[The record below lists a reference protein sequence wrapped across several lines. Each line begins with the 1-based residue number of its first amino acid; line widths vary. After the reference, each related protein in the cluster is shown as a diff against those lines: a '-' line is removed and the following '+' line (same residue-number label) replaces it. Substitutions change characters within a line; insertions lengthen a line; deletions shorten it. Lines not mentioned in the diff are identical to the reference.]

1 MRNPRRNNRRKN
13 RLTGLVVVI
22 ILVVVVLMSAF
33 LVLRCLTFDENGAH
47 VRDRYGILAA
57 EGSRSGLVDY
67 SRYATGSAPTV
78 IDGDETLPADNEE
91 QEEQPQSLLDTPGEI
106 RAIVVEPKDLTYD
119 DDYLNQV
126 LSLAS
131 SGTLDTVIVDLK
143 DNQGYLTTQISTT
156 AVDPTT
162 VQTVYSDEFPDA
174 IAQLKSAGVRVIGRI
189 YAFRDN
195 MATRQNNDLSCW
207 YASASTNWLDAEDNR
222 WLDPTDPEVVQYLCD
237 IVTKG
242 VEIGC
247 DEFLLAQFCFPE
259 GATELISYDNPGN
272 TETVIQNDLTKIKEA
287 AGDVPVS
294 LYLERPMEDRTAVGQ
309 NLKVLEEMVYRLVA
323 SPLSIQGTEDDGSI
337 ATMKE
342 AIAEHA
348 GSDGK
353 VIPVYSNR
361 DNWSASTGT
370 AIYDPQG
377 DIYQL
382 FYLQ

>member
-1 MRNPRRNNRRKN
+1 
-13 RLTGLVVVI
+13 VVI

-33 LVLRCLTFDENGAH
+33 LVLRCLSFDQNGAH
-47 VRDRYGILAA
+47 VKDRYGILAA
-57 EGSRSGLVDY
+57 EGSRSELVDY
-67 SRYATGSAPTV
+67 SRYAEGSVLETSEE
-78 IDGDETLPADNEE
+78 DETPPSDDEE
-91 QEEQPQSLLDTPGEI
+91 KEERRKELIGAPDEI
-106 RAIVVEPKDLTYD
+106 RAIVVTPKDLTYD

-126 LSLAS
+126 LALAA

-143 DNQGYLTTQISTT
+143 DDQGNVSVQISTT
-156 AVDPTT
+156 ALDSST

-174 IAQLKSAGVRVIGRI
+174 IAQLKAAGIRVIGRI

-222 WLDPTDPEVVQYLCD
+222 WLDPTDTAVIQYLCD

-247 DEFLLAQFCFPE
+247 DEFLLAQFSFPE
-259 GATELISYDNPGN
+259 GATDLISYDNPGN
-272 TETVIQNDLTKIKEA
+272 PQTIIPDDFEKIQEA
-287 AGDVPVS
+287 AGDIPVS
-294 LYLERPMEDRTAVGQ
+294 LYVENPTEDRSAVGQ
-309 NLKVLEEMVYRLVA
+309 DLSVLEDMAYRLVA
-323 SPLSIQGTEDDGSI
+323 SPLSIAGTEDDS
-337 ATMKE
+337 AMSTMTD
-342 AIAEHA
+342 AIAERA
-348 GSDGK
+348 GTDLK
-353 VIPVYSNR
+353 VTPVYTGR
-361 DNWSASTGT
+361 ENWQASYGT